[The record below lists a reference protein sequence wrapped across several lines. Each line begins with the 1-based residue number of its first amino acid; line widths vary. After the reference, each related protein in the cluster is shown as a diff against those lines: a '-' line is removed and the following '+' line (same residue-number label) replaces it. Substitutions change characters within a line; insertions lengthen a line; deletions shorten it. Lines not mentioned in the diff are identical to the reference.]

1 MLAAQAQRDW
11 RSRAPINEWWPAA
24 VDALR
29 ARAFIPVK
37 ELSAAVEHVALAFAP
52 PVLHSSSV
60 LRFRAWAAERP
71 GHVTSLAELVR
82 AIAVAPEGHYIAAPL
97 QEALLTLLVGPAAVT
112 TLARLI
118 EGHRARPV
126 DVPSLPPPPPPGM
139 PRSPHALRPK
149 MSKPSRALASEAGSG
164 TPPVPATGTRSRE
177 PAIAA
182 RCEAL
187 GINMHAPSA
196 PAPDTAFAVV
206 RDYAMRTFSRGAH
219 PRGMLQSPR
228 RAGARLRGA
237 ARRPHALEPA
247 ASPRHYRH
255 RSMATTMDVYALP
268 QRAAV
273 GTHLCPGPDPRMPPV
288 LDAYALGGRPRET
301 TQKVGLQPLPLCLYQ
316 TTRARGCPTM

>member
-1 MLAAQAQRDW
+1 MSHGPPSPPLSPASPLTVPDSLSPPELLRDRTPRPSPSTPSSVADAAPCALRGDVT
-11 RSRAPINEWWPAA
+11 PEFDVPAA
-24 VDALR
+24 AACPICLLAPLPEPHAEDM
-29 ARAFIPVK
+29 AFPCCN
-37 ELSAAVEHVALAFAP
+37 AFTHLP
-52 PVLHSSSV
+52 C
-60 LRFRAWAAERP
+60 
-71 GHVTSLAELVR
+71 LVR
-82 AIAVAPEGHYIAAPL
+82 CAQLHGTCPNCRAAIDH
-97 QEALLTLLVGPAAVT
+97 
-112 TLARLI
+112 
-118 EGHRARPV
+118 
-126 DVPSLPPPPPPGM
+126 LP
-139 PRSPHALRPK
+139 
-149 MSKPSRALASEAGSG
+149 
-164 TPPVPATGTRSRE
+164 RE